1 MSKPNFPF
9 YAVIENEYVIDCAF
23 PKDNNNIVSPVTKHI
38 YTNNKDVLLVP
49 MTEENSPAYIGMKY
63 KDNKFYYEGET
74 NV

>member
-1 MSKPNFPF
+1 MSKPTFPF

-23 PKDNNNIVSPVTKHI
+23 EKDNDMVSPVTKHI
-38 YTNNKDVLLVP
+38 YTNNKNILLIS
-49 MTEENSPAYIGMKY
+49 MTEENSPAYIGMRY